1 MIKQVLQLLLQN
13 LKKTSRLLAS
23 LLGFRLAFRARK
35 ATIVTVIA
43 LQALSFTSCGYHTAA
58 SDDKTTISIPY
69 VEGDVQGQLTSEII
83 RQLANSDMYHF
94 VKRDGD
100 LNLQITLV
108 GDKND
113 IVGFQYDLTT
123 KKGKIERNLMAQE
136 NRRTLT
142 AQVILTRCDTQEVVM
157 GPLNIS
163 ATTDYDF
170 IDVNSLKEVSFINP
184 HGKRE
189 KTINL
194 SLGQLDSIEGAQDA
208 ALPPLYR
215 QLAQRIAN
223 TLQRNSMLS
232 GD

>member
-1 MIKQVLQLLLQN
+1 M
-13 LKKTSRLLAS
+13 
-23 LLGFRLAFRARK
+23 
-35 ATIVTVIA
+35 
-43 LQALSFTSCGYHTAA
+43 TSCGYHTAA

-69 VEGDVQGQLTSEII
+69 VTGDAQGQLTAELI
-83 RQLANSDMYHF
+83 RQLSNSNIYDF
-94 VKRDGD
+94 VRSDGD
-100 LNLQITLV
+100 LILKVTLV

-142 AQVILTRCDTQEVVM
+142 AQVILTRGSTEEVVM
-157 GPLNIS
+157 GPVNII
-163 ATTDYDF
+163 ATTDYDY

-189 KTINL
+189 KTINF

-208 ALPPLYR
+208 ALTPVYR
-215 QLAQRIAN
+215 QLAQKIVIA
-223 TLQRNSMLS
+223 LQRSSMSLS
-232 GD
+232 D